1 MRIKVELQCGKFP
14 GFYNPLGVSLIK
26 EAIKKSNEEYFR
38 KLYFYKDK
46 SNKQSKN
53 FTFSFYI
60 KNYEIEEDN
69 FIVKDKVIM
78 YISTPDLEL
87 GLNIYNGFINTKI
100 FRYKHYEIS
109 RYKISLVKESEIFE
123 EEAIFNTLSPICI
136 KDISGKFIDVSNDN
150 YVKELSYIT
159 NTILK
164 NYRGYGLKKEL
175 KFENLNLKKVVVKEP
190 LREFKNRTNKEYQFV
205 NSYKGMFKLI
215 GDKEDLNDI
224 YKLGLGHKRNQG
236 MGNIEVLNG
245 R

>member
-14 GFYNPLGVSLIK
+14 RFYNLLGVSLIK

>member
-14 GFYNPLGVSLIK
+14 RFYNPLGVSLIK

-69 FIVKDKVIM
+69 FIIKDKVIM

-175 KFENLNLKKVVVKEP
+175 KFENLNLKKVVVKEA